1 MTCPIFAPISA
12 KVRGMF
18 LRASLA
24 LLLIASPAF
33 AQDAEDCGA
42 CTELDRVTTADP
54 VLPLDLPA
62 PPQKREAD
70 KGKPVEVPI
79 PGTNES
85 VTLYHKP
92 GAGVWVSDLAPGG
105 VFVKPK
111 KDKLSVEMKF

>member
-1 MTCPIFAPISA
+1 MI
-12 KVRGMF
+12 
-18 LRASLA
+18 LRVAFVV
-24 LLLIASPAF
+24 LLLASPAL

-54 VLPLDLPA
+54 VLPLDLPT

-85 VTLYHKP
+85 VTVYHKP